1 MSNQTGIG
9 EKLKS
14 YLKHPGSFIVMLLVM
29 LGAIIT
35 FAVLLFL
42 IAYILINGVP
52 SEREVLDWEQES
64 CVPYLRLYSRRQFL
78 KF

>member
-29 LGAIIT
+29 LGANYHVCGSAA
-35 FAVLLFL
+35 F
-42 IAYILINGVP
+42 
-52 SEREVLDWEQES
+52 
-64 CVPYLRLYSRRQFL
+64 
-78 KF
+78 

>member
-14 YLKHPGSFIVMLLVM
+14 YLKHPGSFIVMLLVI

-35 FAVLLFL
+35 SAVF
-42 IAYILINGVP
+42 
-52 SEREVLDWEQES
+52 D
-64 CVPYLRLYSRRQFL
+64 RLYSDQRSAAYQAVFVRVRIYI
-78 KF
+78 